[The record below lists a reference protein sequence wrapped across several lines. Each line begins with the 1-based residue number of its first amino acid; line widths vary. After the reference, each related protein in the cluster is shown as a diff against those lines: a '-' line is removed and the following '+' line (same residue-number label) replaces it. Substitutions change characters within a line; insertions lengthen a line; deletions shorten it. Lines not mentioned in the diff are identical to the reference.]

1 MASAA
6 VSERA
11 ARAVYVDVCRVLGF
25 EPHPEVRVQGDGTWP
40 YGPVLVRDFAL
51 WGEAVPWAVVFE
63 GGPFEWVMLREVDAV
78 PMPDGLFMEPLCSF
92 AMAIHEV

>member
-11 ARAVYVDVCRVLGF
+11 VRAVYTEVCRVLGF
-25 EPHPEVRVQGDGTWP
+25 EPHPVVRVQGDGSWP

-51 WGEAVPWAVVFE
+51 WGEPTDWAIVFE
-63 GGPFEWVMLREVDAV
+63 GGPFEWVLFPKLDKV
-78 PMPDGLFMEPLCSF
+78 PMPDGLFMEPMCSF
-92 AMAIHEV
+92 ALAIHEV

>member
-1 MASAA
+1 MA

-11 ARAVYVDVCRVLGF
+11 AREVYEGVCRVLLR
-25 EPHPEVRVQGDGTWP
+25 EQHPEVLVQGEGTWP

-63 GGPFEWVMLREVDAV
+63 GGPYEWVLFPKLDTV
-78 PMPDGLFMEPLCSF
+78 PLPDGLFMEPMCSF
-92 AMAIHEV
+92 ALAIYEV